1 MAYEFPPDVER
12 LVNDR
17 MAGGRYSSH
26 DELLRDALRAL
37 DEIADYRPEP
47 GTRRIANLEDLRHE
61 IWRGIRQL
69 DAGEGRSADEV
80 FDDLLRDLPAPTP

>member
-1 MAYEFPPDVER
+1 
-12 LVNDR
+12 
-17 MAGGRYSSH
+17 MAGGRYSSQ

-37 DEIADYRPEP
+37 DEVADYRPEP
-47 GTRRIANLEDLRHE
+47 GTCRITNLEDLRHE
-61 IWRGIRQL
+61 IIWRGIRQL